1 MYVGGKSER
10 SEVLRD
16 FKMGRLDVRE
26 YSRSIVHRALTG
38 WTSAYSRHVV
48 RDCTKRHRLTR

>member
-1 MYVGGKSER
+1 MYVGGKNER

-26 YSRSIVHRALTG
+26 YNHSIV
-38 WTSAYSRHVV
+38 YSCPR
-48 RDCTKRHRLTR
+48 